1 VRRTASS
8 VGETESVEEG
18 KDGSRLKKRGKKL
31 MDKKTARAKRI
42 LKKGKSPL
50 TLSKKGS

>member
-31 MDKKTARAKRI
+31 MDKKTARAK
-42 LKKGKSPL
+42 KGKSPL
-50 TLSKKGS
+50 TLSKKVS